1 MQLIF
6 FFLVSSMVFGYVGDN
21 ICLAFLSFF
30 FQISYICLVL
40 NFIFNYWDE
49 VIEEKIG
56 IIIIT
61 IVYFLYRLICPL
73 ISYHKYAEYGYEVGV
88 VITDYIILFPIAFF
102 IYCLIGL
109 MLGIMS
115 LCGA

>member
-1 MQLIF
+1 MIF
-6 FFLVSSMVFGYVGDN
+6 DCVENNNVG
-21 ICLAFLSFF
+21 LAYLYLF
-30 FQISYICLVL
+30 FQIFYIFLIL
-40 NFIFNYWDE
+40 TIIFNYWDE
-49 VIEEKIG
+49 VIEGKIG

>member
-1 MQLIF
+1 MF
-6 FFLVSSMVFGYVGDN
+6 FGCVGDN

-30 FQISYICLVL
+30 FQISYIYLVL

-49 VIEEKIG
+49 VIEDKIG

-61 IVYFLYRLICPL
+61 IVYFLYRLICLL

-109 MLGIMS
+109 MLGIMY
-115 LCGA
+115 LCRA

>member
-1 MQLIF
+1 MIF
-6 FFLVSSMVFGYVGDN
+6 GCVGDN

-30 FQISYICLVL
+30 FQISYIYLVL

-49 VIEEKIG
+49 VIEDKIG
-56 IIIIT
+56 III

-73 ISYHKYAEYGYEVGV
+73 ISYHKYEEYGYEVGV
-88 VITDYIILFPIAFF
+88 VTTDYIILFPIAFF